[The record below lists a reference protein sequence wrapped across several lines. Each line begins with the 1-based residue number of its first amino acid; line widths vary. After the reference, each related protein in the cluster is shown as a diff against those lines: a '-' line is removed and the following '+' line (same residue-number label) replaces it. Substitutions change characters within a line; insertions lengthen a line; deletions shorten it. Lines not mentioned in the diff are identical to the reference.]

1 MKSKT
6 KKLVLSA
13 SCAVLGAVMFPLA
26 LPAPIFLG
34 LPMMLVG
41 MGLLLAGV
49 GFTFVVGLGV
59 LYEWWHGWPTI
70 RYWLESDD

>member
-6 KKLVLSA
+6 KKLVLST
-13 SCAVLGAVMFPLA
+13 SCAALGATMFPLA

-41 MGLLLAGV
+41 SGLFLTGAGFTLLLSI
-49 GFTFVVGLGV
+49 GLI
-59 LYEWWHGWPTI
+59 YEWWQGWPTI
-70 RYWLESDD
+70 RYWIERDD